1 MKLSLP
7 LSIAKHFSESKPIQW
22 RLWIAVS
29 IILPGSAALWASTQ
43 LLWLPDLPNCWVISW
58 SDASSATR
66 LYCAQELGNRQT
78 PQDLHQSIRLLN
90 GIDIEDPLRPEG
102 DRLIDQLS
110 QTTLRLAE
118 AAYQDGDLNFAIDI
132 AQQIP
137 RGIWTYRLAS
147 RNIRHWQTTWAKA
160 ESLYQKAE
168 KQIEKRQWYS
178 VLPLARKL
186 LNLDNRY
193 WETVKY
199 AELMRSL
206 QSAKESTEW
215 QVRQT
220 RAAKL
225 KPESLKETINKL
237 QSPQISQ
244 AQAHLQKARSL
255 AQSSDLAALRNG
267 ITEAQFVFYG
277 TPHYE
282 EAQALI
288 STLQRQVETLENRPH
303 LDRATTLASKGDPE
317 SLQAAI
323 DEANQITWGSALYD
337 QANEH
342 IEEWR
347 SQLYET
353 GVQAR
358 TEQLN
363 QSESIPKSVPEVIPE
378 SVHESL
384 PLPSASPVQ
393 ETLPGS
399 DRSSENNLDSPIIIE
414 VTPSV
419 SPSPTP

>member
-1 MKLSLP
+1 MKLRLP
-7 LSIAKHFSESKPIQW
+7 LSISEHFSGLKPIHW
-22 RLWIAVS
+22 RLWIAISV
-29 IILPGSAALWASTQ
+29 ILPGSAALWASTQ

-58 SDASSATR
+58 SDASSATC

-78 PQDLHQSIRLLN
+78 PEDLRQSIRLLN
-90 GIDIEDPLRPEG
+90 SIDAEDPLRPEG
-102 DRLIDQLS
+102 DRLIEKFS

-118 AAYQDGDLNFAIDI
+118 AAYQDGDLNFATDI

-137 RGIWTYRLAS
+137 PGIWTYRLAS
-147 RNIRHWQTTWAKA
+147 RNISHWKATWAKA

-168 KQIEKRQWYS
+168 KQIDKRQWSS
-178 VLPLARKL
+178 VLTLAREL

-206 QSAKESTEW
+206 QSAKESTAW
-215 QVRQT
+215 QSSLTHV
-220 RAAKL
+220 AKL
-225 KPESLKETINKL
+225 KPDGLKETINKL
-237 QSPQISQ
+237 QHPQVAQS
-244 AQAHLQKARSL
+244 QAHLQKAQAL
-255 AQSSDLAALRNG
+255 AQSKDPAALRNG

-303 LDRATTLASKGDPE
+303 LDRATNLASKGDPE

-347 SQLYET
+347 NQIYTT

-363 QSESIPKSVPEVIPE
+363 QSESIPESIP
-378 SVHESL
+378 ESL
-384 PLPSASPVQ
+384 PLPIASPVQ
-393 ETLPGS
+393 EPLPNS
-399 DRSSENNLDSPIIIE
+399 DRPLENHSDDPMIIQ
-414 VTPSV
+414 VTPPV
-419 SPSPTP
+419 PPP